1 MKRILGPLVFGIVG
15 CAILAS
21 LGVWQLQ
28 RLAWKEGILAEMDA
42 MLTGAPWLLT
52 DATEPTLTRFAP
64 VRVSGRTTGE
74 EVHVLT
80 SLPGR
85 GPGYR
90 LISVFEID
98 GARWLLDEGFIPQ
111 DNKDD
116 PRPPAALTVL
126 GNVHLPDEVDGFTPD
141 PDLTANIWYAR
152 DTAAMGT
159 HLKARTDTLI
169 IARKIETGTARARP
183 LPPDTSSVSNN
194 HLGYAVQWFGLAI
207 VWAGM
212 TLYMLWRRARRTD

>member
-1 MKRILGPLVFGIVG
+1 MKRFIGPLIFGVVG

-42 MLTGAPWLLT
+42 LLTGEPRPLEE
-52 DATEPTLTRFAP
+52 ATQPLTRFTP
-64 VRVSGRTTGE
+64 VRVTGRTTGE
-74 EVHVLT
+74 EIHVLT
-80 SLPGR
+80 SVQGQ

-111 DNKDD
+111 ANKSEQ
-116 PRPPAALTVL
+116 RAPADLTVL
-126 GNVHLPDEVDGFTPD
+126 GNLHLPDEVDGFTPE
-141 PDLTANIWYAR
+141 PDLGANIWYAR
-152 DTAAMGT
+152 DTAAMAA
-159 HLKARTDTLI
+159 HLNTRDEALI
-169 IARKIETGTARARP
+169 IARSIEEGAARAAP
-183 LPPDTSSVSNN
+183 WPPDTSSVSNK

-207 VWAGM
+207 VWGAM
-212 TLYMLWRRARRTD
+212 TLYMLWRRRRTD